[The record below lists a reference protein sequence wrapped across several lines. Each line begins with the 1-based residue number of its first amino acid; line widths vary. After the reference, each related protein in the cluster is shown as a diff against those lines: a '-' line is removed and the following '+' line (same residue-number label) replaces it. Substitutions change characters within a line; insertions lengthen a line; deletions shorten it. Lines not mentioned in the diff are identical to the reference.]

1 MAREQRLVCVWGQRV
16 GFDAPLLRVPP
27 PGEDLPLPK
36 PCSTQE
42 VGAVCEQG
50 LLRAHHVFH
59 PGRQGLRFSS
69 PKPPLWG
76 FLHEGGGE

>member
-1 MAREQRLVCVWGQRV
+1 MGS
-16 GFDAPLLRVPP
+16 DAPLLWVAP
-27 PGEDLPLPK
+27 PGEALPPWK
-36 PCSTQE
+36 ARSTWE

-50 LLRAHHVFH
+50 LLWAQHVFH
-59 PGRQGLRFSS
+59 PGTQGLGFSS